1 MVNEQIQYMVRLG
14 GDGWGYKGYGY
25 VSASDS
31 AIVVKKY
38 SVKYLNTALLE

>member
-1 MVNEQIQYMVRLG
+1 MVRLG

-31 AIVVKKY
+31 KIVVKKY
-38 SVKYLNTALLE
+38 SVKYLNKMALV